1 MTSWTPG
8 WGEFPE
14 PLLEFWTER
23 HLCSLTTLR
32 PDGRLHVVPVGVALD
47 HEQQCAWIITGGG
60 SRKVR
65 NLLAAGD
72 AGGQVAAC
80 AVDGAR
86 WSTLEG
92 TGVVVHDPTSVAR
105 ACERYAERYRVP
117 RPNPERVAIRI
128 TVSRFVG
135 STGLFAP

>member
-14 PLLEFWTER
+14 ALLEFWTER

-32 PDGRLHVVPVGVALD
+32 PDGRPHVVPVGVALD
-47 HEQQCAWIITGGG
+47 HEQQCAWVITTGG

-65 NLLAAGD
+65 NLLEAGD
-72 AGGQVAAC
+72 QGGQVAAC

-92 TGVVVHDPTSVAR
+92 VGVVVHDPTSVAR
-105 ACERYAERYRVP
+105 ACERYASRYRVP
-117 RPNPERVAIRI
+117 RVNPERVAIRI
-128 TVSRFVG
+128 SVTRFVG
-135 STGLFAP
+135 SAGLF